1 MCKRAFKLAR
11 FVLAKR
17 MSNFKTRLNNK
28 LRAYEIMKI
37 SFELKKKKIYIF
49 VFCEKC
55 FWKTIVLLIWISEIL
70 NLQRKCVLYK
80 FGSGRITHVYS

>member
-37 SFELKKKKIYIF
+37 SFELKNIRFLRK
-49 VFCEKC
+49 VFLENNRTLNMDIGNSEFTTQMC
-55 FWKTIVLLIWISEIL
+55 FI
-70 NLQRKCVLYK
+70 
-80 FGSGRITHVYS
+80 